1 MGAGRAKLTDDTG
14 AVAAADLVGRVV
26 GLAATAVDVLRA
38 GRLAVQRAVAAP
50 TLPVIVHDRLA
61 AARVRAEHSIS
72 DLSSAADVGRAV
84 VGRRSIA
91 AVVGLAVDD
100 GVAAA
105 SGISSVDLLHDSV
118 LTASVSL
125 VIVHLQTHN
134 LLIQTGLTA

>member
-1 MGAGRAKLTDDTG
+1 M
-14 AVAAADLVGRVV
+14 
-26 GLAATAVDVLRA
+26 
-38 GRLAVQRAVAAP
+38 QRAVAAP

-100 GVAAA
+100 GVAAT